1 MLSATMPLLETV
13 VNETQARATVQA
25 TFGLKSNY
33 EIVDKLT
40 KPTMKKIASAFCM
53 TLAVLWL
60 RLGQTDTVENEPEVI
75 VGLKGGPGGEE
86 KNLPITPWQACN
98 AVSWLSGWCQREMTS
113 RRKDMREPKT
123 KK

>member
-1 MLSATMPLLETV
+1 MLSAIMPLLETV

-86 KNLPITPWQACN
+86 KKLPGVFHAFEKN
-98 AVSWLSGWCQREMTS
+98 
-113 RRKDMREPKT
+113 
-123 KK
+123 

>member
-1 MLSATMPLLETV
+1 M
-13 VNETQARATVQA
+13 
-25 TFGLKSNY
+25 KSNY

-75 VGLKGGPGGEE
+75 VGLKGGPGGE
-86 KNLPITPWQACN
+86 KKKTYQSLPGKPAM
-98 AVSWLSGWCQREMTS
+98 LSVG
-113 RRKDMREPKT
+113 
-123 KK
+123 